1 MGTGMKNTAWVAAL
15 NIILL
20 LQAGGGYFFSRKEAA
35 PALAPLRDMPA
46 EIGSW
51 RASEDIE
58 MDMESLRVLK
68 PDDYLMRNYRSAD
81 GVLANLYIAYF
92 RSQKTDRAP
101 HSPQNCLPGNGWVA
115 SVRDVVPIPAPAG
128 PDLKV
133 NKFVVA
139 RGEEK
144 SVVLYW
150 YETPTRPVWSE
161 LSGRFQLMIDSF
173 LHNRSDTA
181 LVRVILPIDTEGDE
195 RADRAAVKFAQE
207 AQPLIRRQVGMWQ
220 MGEI

>member
-1 MGTGMKNTAWVAAL
+1 M
-15 NIILL
+15 
-20 LQAGGGYFFSRKEAA
+20 YFFSRKEAA

-51 RASEDIE
+51 RASEDIA

-68 PDDYLMRNYRSAD
+68 PDDYLMRNYRSDD
-81 GVLANLYIAYF
+81 GITANLYIAYF
-92 RSQKTDRAP
+92 RTQKTDRAP
-101 HSPQNCLPGNGWVA
+101 HSPQNCLPGNGWV
-115 SVRDVVPIPAPAG
+115 SNVRDVISLSAPAG
-128 PDLKV
+128 RDLSV
-133 NKFVVA
+133 NRFVVA

-161 LSGRFQLMIDSF
+161 LSGRLQLMIDS
-173 LHNRSDTA
+173 LLYNRSDTA
-181 LVRVILPIDTEGDE
+181 LVRVILPIDMEGDE
-195 RADRAAVKFAQE
+195 RAERAAVKFAEE

-220 MGEI
+220 TGEI

>member
-1 MGTGMKNTAWVAAL
+1 MKNRAWLIAL
-15 NIILL
+15 NVILL
-20 LQAGGGYFFSRKEAA
+20 LQAGGVYFFSRKEAA

-51 RASEDIE
+51 RASEDIA

-68 PDDYLMRNYRSAD
+68 PDDYLMRNYRSDD
-81 GVLANLYIAYF
+81 GITANLYIAYF
-92 RSQKTDRAP
+92 RTQRTDRAP
-101 HSPQNCLPGNGWVA
+101 HSPQNCLPGNGWV
-115 SVRDVVPIPAPAG
+115 SNVRDVISLSAPAG
-128 PDLKV
+128 RDLSV
-133 NKFVVA
+133 NRFVVA

-161 LSGRFQLMIDSF
+161 LSGRLQLMIDS
-173 LHNRSDTA
+173 LLYNRSDTA
-181 LVRVILPIDTEGDE
+181 LVRVILPIDMEGDE
-195 RADRAAVKFAQE
+195 RAERAAVKFAEE